1 MKLQCELCREIVPA
15 DFAIGDRGIDVH
27 CPACGGDYAVAATRG
42 NAVELAVA
50 RAARRPAVASAGEPA
65 DAMTCPKCGDVQPRR
80 AACRS
85 CGLAAERMG
94 DFAHNRDAGVSPEVA
109 AAWDHAKAHWSDDD
123 AHERVIRVAA
133 AALAYPWVAQRY
145 REALRLRPD
154 DARAAEQL
162 ARVARMAEATLL
174 SSATRRPVAQAK
186 PFRGTL
192 ALLAGLVLLVAI
204 GAVYATI
211 SARQRADE
219 PAYERPRRPPA
230 GATPRPTRPASRPAP
245 QPASTTGAEAG
256 TAAPAP
262 TPAPRR

>member
-50 RAARRPAVASAGEPA
+50 RAA
-65 DAMTCPKCGDVQPRR
+65 
-80 AACRS
+80 
-85 CGLAAERMG
+85 
-94 DFAHNRDAGVSPEVA
+94 
-109 AAWDHAKAHWSDDD
+109 
-123 AHERVIRVAA
+123 
-133 AALAYPWVAQRY
+133 
-145 REALRLRPD
+145 
-154 DARAAEQL
+154 EQL

-174 SSATRRPVAQAK
+174 SSATRRPVGQAK

-192 ALLAGLVLLVAI
+192 ALLAGLVLLIAI

-230 GATPRPTRPASRPAP
+230 GATPPRPASRPAP